1 MVLRLTIVSTDN
13 LNCIIFILMN
23 PSSTLKKRRSTNP
36 SQSEAIKCSFIGTI
50 GFIMYLTI
58 FVNSLKEVLEM
69 AA

>member
-1 MVLRLTIVSTDN
+1 
-13 LNCIIFILMN
+13 MN

-58 FVNSLKEVLEM
+58 FVNSLKEVPEM